1 VELLQVL
8 YQFDALFSDRVSPI
22 FDLFGPGPKWS
33 GILKTFSV
41 LVRSVNPRFQLLS
54 LASGAVE
61 SRGSIKDLLKN
72 PMRITTALLWII
84 WFSCAFSYY
93 GIVLLTT
100 EILTDSKEGTC
111 DANDK
116 CSFNCADLDKV
127 RIYEGFSLDG

>member
-1 VELLQVL
+1 MALLQVL
-8 YQFDALFSDRVSPI
+8 YQFH
-22 FDLFGPGPKWS
+22 
-33 GILKTFSV
+33 
-41 LVRSVNPRFQLLS
+41 VRFLLSS

-127 RIYEGFSLDG
+127 MTLHERYTKCK

>member
-1 VELLQVL
+1 MVLSQVVKNIKFIFV
-8 YQFDALFSDRVSPI
+8 QFSD
-22 FDLFGPGPKWS
+22 
-33 GILKTFSV
+33 
-41 LVRSVNPRFQLLS
+41 

-72 PMRITTALLWII
+72 PMRVTTALLWII

-127 RIYEGFSLDG
+127 RTDGVE